1 MENKIINIAI
11 VAQIA
16 KALQELKEQMVFV
29 GGAVISL
36 YTDDPSAD
44 EIRPT
49 ADIDMTIRLLNYS
62 DWNKMQ
68 ERLAELRFFPD
79 PNGHAICSYLY
90 KNVSVDIMPSE
101 DGPIGSA
108 NSWYKLGFD
117 DLQTVNVEDEE
128 IKIFTAP
135 CFLATKFEAF
145 HQRGKDYRTSHD
157 FEDIIYVL
165 DNRTSMID
173 EITKAPAILKNFL
186 KQELQIIID
195 NPYQEEIL
203 SAHLHPIILE
213 ERYPILLDKVNQI
226 INL

>member
-11 VAQIA
+11 VAKIA

-29 GGAVISL
+29 GGAIISL

-49 ADIDMTIRLLNYS
+49 ADVDMTIKLLNYN

-68 ERLAELRFFPD
+68 ERLAELKFFPD

-90 KNVSVDIMPSE
+90 KDISVDIMPAE
-101 DGPIGSA
+101 DGPIGPA
-108 NSWYKLGFD
+108 NSWYKLGFE
-117 DLQTVNVEDEE
+117 DLQSIRIEDEE
-128 IKIFTAP
+128 INIFTAP

-145 HQRGKDYRTSHD
+145 QQRGKDYRTSHD
-157 FEDIIYVL
+157 FEDIIYVM
-165 DNRTSMID
+165 DNRISIID
-173 EITKAPAILKNFL
+173 EIEKSPLILKAFL
-186 KQELQIIID
+186 KQELQIIM
-195 NPYQEEIL
+195 NSPYQEEIL
-203 SAHLHPIILE
+203 SAHLHPFILK
-213 ERYPILLDKVNQI
+213 ERYPILLEKVNRI